1 MPPNITDTVYRYL
14 GIITHLA
21 DGTALSDT
29 EVLSALI
36 NNYPIEPLNLGKG
49 TIEPFNLGEGSS
61 NEQTGRKPG
70 LIFQNNKGY
79 IPQWDFEE
87 IVQNPTGNPTTELVP
102 FTDSELTELL
112 FRE

>member
-1 MPPNITDTVYRYL
+1 MPPDIADIMYRHL

-21 DGTALSDT
+21 DRTTLST
-29 EVLSALI
+29 EEVQRALI
-36 NNYPIEPLNLGKG
+36 DSYPIEPLNLG
-49 TIEPFNLGEGSS
+49 E
-61 NEQTGRKPG
+61 
-70 LIFQNNKGY
+70 GY
-79 IPQWDFEE
+79 IPQWDIVNPTDLTTGTKYEE

>member
-1 MPPNITDTVYRYL
+1 MPPDITDTVCRYL
-14 GIITHLA
+14 GIITHLP

-36 NNYPIEPLNLGKG
+36 NKYPIEPLNLG
-49 TIEPFNLGEGSS
+49 EGSD

>member
-1 MPPNITDTVYRYL
+1 MPPDITDTVCEYL
-14 GIITHLA
+14 GIITHVA
-21 DGTALSDT
+21 DGTTLSVT
-29 EVLSALI
+29 EVHSALSALI
-36 NNYPIEPLNLGKG
+36 DNYPIKPLN
-49 TIEPFNLGEGSS
+49 FGEGSG
-61 NEQTGRKPG
+61 NEQTGRKPW

-87 IVQNPTGNPTTELVP
+87 IAQNPTGNPTTELVP

>member
-1 MPPNITDTVYRYL
+1 MPPDTADTVYRYL

-21 DGTALSDT
+21 DGTVLSDT
-29 EVLSALI
+29 EVLRGLI
-36 NNYPIEPLNLGKG
+36 DNYQIEPLDL
-49 TIEPFNLGEGSS
+49 EEGC
-61 NEQTGRKPG
+61 
-70 LIFQNNKGY
+70 
-79 IPQWDFEE
+79 IPQWDIVSPTDLTTGTKYKE